1 MPHYIA
7 VIHKDAG
14 SAYGIS
20 FPDLPGR
27 FSAADTE
34 AGVMPNAM
42 EAPELWFEDETD
54 RPAPTGVETLRSD
67 PQIAAGPAD
76 GAYLMAI
83 PHRRNGGRSRRVNN
97 TPNKGL
103 PELVDKEVARRRTTR
118 SAGCPEGLTLAKQ
131 PSLLRLWHCFAF
143 HFSNEKRNGTLRLRR
158 SGACKALAN
167 WPCASWA

>member
-1 MPHYIA
+1 MPLQSRQANPRQANPRSDPYPASFYDLTHSTA
-7 VIHKDAG
+7 RPTARPVSSPRSRAWRVRAG
-14 SAYGIS
+14 AYRGS
-20 FPDLPGR
+20 
-27 FSAADTE
+27 S
-34 AGVMPNAM
+34 
-42 EAPELWFEDETD
+42 
-54 RPAPTGVETLRSD
+54 GVETLRSD

-131 PSLLRLWHCFAF
+131 PSLLKLWHCFAF